1 MTEFRYKM
9 GSVLPRLTNT
19 SDPQSRT
26 EFEGLTDLMEYLS
39 TWKGTKS

>member
-9 GSVLPRLTNT
+9 GSALPRLTN
-19 SDPQSRT
+19 SEPKSRT